1 MEEWNTNLSPAE
13 FGITVVNIN
22 DNVPQLQMAFSTIYE
37 IMPWEGGI
45 IRVAEVRNKMVS
57 MKQLQFA

>member
-22 DNVPQLQMAFSTIYE
+22 DNVPQLQMAFSTICE
-37 IMPWEGGI
+37 IIPWEGGI
-45 IRVAEVRNKMVS
+45 IRFAEVRNEMVS